1 MVLARFSLRGHIV
14 GVPPPDLSNAE
25 LDRYARQMALPEF
38 GLEAQRRLKNA
49 SVLCIGAGGL
59 GSPAAI
65 HLAAAGVGR
74 IAIVDPD
81 TVERSNLHRQILH
94 GEAMLGRAKTESAV
108 ARLRDINPHIEVLA
122 HPVRFTPDNALELAR
137 GHDLILD
144 GSDNFPTR
152 FLVNDVAF
160 FLRIPQIFGAIQ
172 GFEGQIS
179 VFAPHLG
186 GPCLRC
192 MIPKLPPPDAV
203 PNCAD
208 AGVLGVL
215 PGIVGT
221 LQASEAIKL
230 LTGLGTPAIGRLI
243 HFDALSLRFR
253 ELRIA
258 RDPTCRLCG
267 DYPFIHS
274 PDNPETRAEALCA
287 SSAPEIPEIDPAT
300 LRERLAPPNPANIV
314 LLDVRTARER
324 SVVTIENSLHIPM
337 RDLKTAPDSLDPD
350 SEIIVICA
358 HGVRSLVAARR
369 LLDAGFH
376 RVSHVAGGIRAW
388 IASDF
393 PVVRG

>member
-1 MVLARFSLRGHIV
+1 
-14 GVPPPDLSNAE
+14 VPSSPADLTAAE
-25 LDRYARQMALPEF
+25 LDRYTRQTVLPEF
-38 GLEAQRRLKNA
+38 GVAAQRRLKNS

-74 IAIVDPD
+74 ITIVDPD

-94 GEAMLGRAKTESAV
+94 GESMLGRPKTESAA
-108 ARLRDINPHIEVLA
+108 ARLRDINPHVEILV
-122 HPVRFTPDNALELAR
+122 HPVRFTPDNAMDIAR
-137 GHDLILD
+137 GHDLIVD

-172 GFEGQIS
+172 RFEGQLG

-192 MIPKLPPPDAV
+192 MMPSLPPPETI
-203 PNCAD
+203 PSCAE

-221 LQASEAIKL
+221 LQANEAIKL
-230 LTGLGTPAIGRLI
+230 LTGLGDPAIGRLV

-253 ELRIA
+253 ELPLA
-258 RDPTCRLCG
+258 RDPGCRLCG
-267 DYPFIHS
+267 GRPTISS
-274 PDNPETRAEALCA
+274 PDNAETRTGSACPA
-287 SSAPEIPEIDPAT
+287 SEPPVAEIDAAALHRRIASPT
-300 LRERLAPPNPANIV
+300 PEKDGRLVI
-314 LLDVRTARER
+314 LDVRSISER
-324 SVVTIENSLHIPM
+324 AETTIANSLHIPM
-337 RDLKTAPDSLDPD
+337 RDLETAPDILTPE
-350 SEIIVICA
+350 SEIIVFCA
-358 HGVRSLVAARR
+358 HGIRSLTAARR
-369 LLDAGFH
+369 LRNAGFRH
-376 RVSHVAGGIRAW
+376 VSHVAGGIREW
-388 IASDF
+388 IAKDF